1 MKKST
6 LKFRINPDAKSQFS
20 VFCLQNETSMS
31 EVLNSHIADL
41 LKEDFDIV
49 RFEKDIKDDTVT
61 VRLTSEEKAKLKKY
75 CEAENITYSQALIRQ
90 IRILINQEPHFTKDE
105 LQVLRNSN
113 NQLVRIGRNLNQV
126 VRKMNADELTSNDM
140 KGDDLKQITKLVDDQ
155 NFLVMLLMKKSLS
168 RAVKK

>member
-31 EVLNSHIADL
+31 EVLNGHISEL

-49 RFEKDIKDDTVT
+49 KFENETKDDTVK
-61 VRLTSEEKAKLKKY
+61 VRLTSDEKIKFKKY
-75 CEAENITYSQALIRQ
+75 CEAENITYSQAMIRQ

-126 VRKMNADELTSNDM
+126 VRKMNAGELTSNDIT
-140 KGDDLKQITKLVDDQ
+140 GDDLKQITTLIDDQAKLVR
-155 NFLVMLLMKKSLS
+155 LLMNKSIN
-168 RAVKK
+168 RVI